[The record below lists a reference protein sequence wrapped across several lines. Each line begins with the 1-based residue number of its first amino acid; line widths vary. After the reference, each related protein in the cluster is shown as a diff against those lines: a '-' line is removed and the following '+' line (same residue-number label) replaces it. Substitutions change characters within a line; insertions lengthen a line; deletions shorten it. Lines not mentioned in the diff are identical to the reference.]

1 MTASVYRRILRL
13 AEREV
18 KQAQESLSGDLAEK
32 AKILPVIFEPC
43 PGKELVL
50 DGVEPDLLGLFSG
63 SSFPEGL
70 ADDSAPPTVHVF
82 LENLWEYC
90 EEDEGTFIEEVR
102 ITYLHE
108 LGHYLGLEENDL
120 ERRGLA

>member
-1 MTASVYRRILRL
+1 MTDSVYRSILRL
-13 AEREV
+13 AEKEV
-18 KQAQESLSGDLAEK
+18 SQAQESLSNDLAEK
-32 AKILPVIFEPC
+32 AKSVPVIFEPE
-43 PGKELVL
+43 PSKELVA

-108 LGHYLGLEENDL
+108 LGHYLGMEEDDL
-120 ERRGLA
+120 EKRGLA

>member
-1 MTASVYRRILRL
+1 MTDSVYRRILRL

-18 KQAQESLSGDLAEK
+18 KQAQESLSDDLAIK
-32 AKILPVIFEPC
+32 AKAVPVILEPE
-43 PGKELVL
+43 PGKELVA

-63 SSFPEGL
+63 SSFPEAL
-70 ADDSAPPTVHVF
+70 ADDSAPPTVHLF

-90 EEDEGTFIEEVR
+90 EEEEPTFIEEVR

-108 LGHYLGLEENDL
+108 LGHYLGMEEDDL
-120 ERRGLA
+120 EKRGLA

>member
-1 MTASVYRRILRL
+1 
-13 AEREV
+13 
-18 KQAQESLSGDLAEK
+18 LAEK

-63 SSFPEGL
+63 SSFPEAL

-108 LGHYLGLEENDL
+108 LGHYLGMEEDDL

>member
-1 MTASVYRRILRL
+1 MTDSVYPSILRL
-13 AEREV
+13 AEKEV
-18 KQAQESLSGDLAEK
+18 SQAQESLSDDLAKK
-32 AKILPVIFEPC
+32 AKAVPVIFEPK
-43 PGKELVL
+43 PGEELVA

-90 EEDEGTFIEEVR
+90 EEDEGTFIAEVR

-108 LGHYLGLEENDL
+108 LGHYLGMEEDDL
-120 ERRGLA
+120 EQRGLA

>member
-1 MTASVYRRILRL
+1 MTDSVYRRILRL

-18 KQAQESLSGDLAEK
+18 KQAQESLSNDLAEK
-32 AKILPVIFEPC
+32 AKAVPVIFEPE
-43 PGKELVL
+43 PGKELVA

-63 SSFPEGL
+63 SSFPEAL

-90 EEDEGTFIEEVR
+90 EEVESTFIEEVR

-108 LGHYLGLEENDL
+108 LGHYLGMEENDL